1 MNTKTLS
8 QNFMVI
14 KNSKLSAMIKFNLD
28 KDRDEI
34 FRRTVSSIK
43 EAIKKNLDSAD
54 INKVRVADA
63 EFDTFVAK
71 ADWPGALEKAKKHF
85 EKIED
90 YEMCQECVSL
100 TKKIKKTK

>member
-1 MNTKTLS
+1 
-8 QNFMVI
+8 
-14 KNSKLSAMIKFNLD
+14 MIKFNLD

-43 EAIKKNLDSAD
+43 DAVKGGKLTAEINRIK
-54 INKVRVADA
+54 VADA

-71 ADWPGALEKAKKHF
+71 EDWLGALEKAKKHF

-100 TKKIKKTK
+100 TKKIKKIK